1 MASVQLSRPR
11 VVVAAK
17 PAAVGGLLL
26 TPSLAVPRGRRAR
39 GLVVRAA
46 TVVSPKYTSIKPLGD
61 RVLVKIKTSE
71 AKSDGGIL
79 LPVSVQTRPQGG
91 EVIAIGEGRSFG
103 RNSIEISVPVGAQVV
118 YSKYAG
124 TELKFNNAD
133 HLILKEDDII
143 GILDSDDVKDMKPL
157 NDRILIKVAEAE
169 EQTAGGLLLT
179 QATKEKPSVGT
190 VVAVGPGP
198 LGEDGSRNPLRIT
211 PGSNVMYSKYAGS
224 EFKGQD
230 GEYIVLR
237 ASDVMA
243 VLTSDPKAYSAI
255 YEM

>member
-1 MASVQLSRPR
+1 MVA
-11 VVVAAK
+11 AAK
-17 PAAVGGLLL
+17 PAALGGLLL
-26 TPSLAVPRGRRAR
+26 TPSLAVPKGRRAR

-91 EVIAIGEGRSFG
+91 EIVAVGEGRSFG
-103 RNSIEISVPVGAQVV
+103 SNRIEISVPVGAQVV

-124 TELKFNNAD
+124 TELKFNDAD

-169 EQTAGGLLLT
+169 ERTAGGLLLT
-179 QATKEKPSVGT
+179 QATKEKPSVGS

-198 LGEDGSRNPLRIT
+198 LGEDGSRNPLSIT

-224 EFKGQD
+224 EFKGED

-243 VLTSDPKAYSAI
+243 VLS
-255 YEM
+255 